1 MLRIVSSVKLGNKH
15 YSRHNMPSKLPYKEQ
30 SSTGITTIVESLT
43 PGITM
48 LNLTSSLKRSVF
60 IGLLAL
66 GTAFASLP
74 AWAGESDDDAHDTAR
89 KRAEVK
95 AQIGETDRD
104 YGPEFNFNGVR
115 HTNQKAFLDS
125 GARCSTRHV
134 TEWEKRLHDAAMDQH
149 LSKVGA
155 QRSASGA
162 LSNARAVGSVNIPVW
177 VHVINNS
184 AYGGGTGGTSTAFRF
199 TIAGVDRTTNA
210 SWYTVGYGSA
220 EETQMKNA
228 LRKGGPGTLNLY
240 LANIGGGLLGWAT
253 FPQDYTGNPKDDGV
267 VVLSASLPGGS
278 ASPYNLGDTGT
289 HEVGHWLGLYHT
301 FQSGCSGGDQVSD
314 TPAERSAAFGCPAG
328 RNTCTGSRYPG
339 NDPITNFMD
348 YTDDSCM
355 FQFTG
360 GQGTRMDTMHSM
372 YRGTP

>member
-1 MLRIVSSVKLGNKH
+1 
-15 YSRHNMPSKLPYKEQ
+15 
-30 SSTGITTIVESLT
+30 
-43 PGITM
+43 M
-48 LNLTSSLKRSVF
+48 LNFTSPLKRSVF

-74 AWAGESDDDAHDTAR
+74 TWAHEADDDAHDAAR

-95 AQIGETDRD
+95 AQIGETDKD
-104 YGPEFNFNGVR
+104 YGPEFNFNGVK
-115 HTNQKAFLDS
+115 HANQKAFLDS

-134 TEWEKRLHDAAMDQH
+134 TDWEKRLHDAAMDQH

-155 QRSASGA
+155 QRATSGA
-162 LSNARAVGSVNIPVW
+162 LSNARTAGSVNIPVW
-177 VHVINNS
+177 VHVINNGAGAANGDVPQS
-184 AYGGGTGGTSTAFRF
+184 QIDQQIAVLNAAYGGGTGGSNTPFRF
-199 TIAGVDRTTNA
+199 TLAGVDRTTNA

-220 EETQMKNA
+220 QETQMKTA
-228 LRKGGPGTLNLY
+228 LRKGGSGTLNLY

-253 FPQDYTGNPKDDGV
+253 FPQDYAGNPKDDGV
-267 VVLSASLPGGS
+267 VVLSASLPGGT

-314 TPAERSAAFGCPAG
+314 TPAERSAAFGCPTG
-328 RNTCTGSRYPG
+328 RNTCTGTRYPG

-360 GQGTRMDTMHSM
+360 GQGSRMDTMHSM
-372 YRGTP
+372 YRPTP